1 MYSQTLKHIV
11 TVKYYFTS
19 IQQKYLVF
27 LSFQKDSE
35 ESCTKKKYSQQ
46 CFTNTKRTLMYM
58 LVQLHAEVTTVTV
71 KSRVTVPWNSLFE
84 TQSLILENFK
94 YWGLSCVSQRS
105 RPLKESSI
113 AFEKLSRQSLRLLS
127 WKQRTFCVIIF
138 SLLKASFLIFNSG
151 SYLNSNIEKAGNWLL
166 CLNSFFL
173 VTDMDFII
181 LKVTD

>member
-1 MYSQTLKHIV
+1 MFYKYQKNANVHVSTTTCRNHYRNGQKQGDSPLKLFFRNAILDSQ
-11 TVKYYFTS
+11 
-19 IQQKYLVF
+19 
-27 LSFQKDSE
+27 
-35 ESCTKKKYSQQ
+35 
-46 CFTNTKRTLMYM
+46 
-58 LVQLHAEVTTVTV
+58 
-71 KSRVTVPWNSLFE
+71 
-84 TQSLILENFK
+84 NFK

-105 RPLKESSI
+105 RPLKESSM

-127 WKQRTFCVIIF
+127 WKQRTLRDYFFTFESKHNPFIVMH
-138 SLLKASFLIFNSG
+138 FLIFNWG